1 MIPIFQEMQMGRNIL
16 SPYKAKKLHENNAPI
31 PFLKFHSIYTT

>member
-1 MIPIFQEMQMGRNIL
+1 MIPIFQEMQMRRNIL